1 MLGRGGTRQRNLSKD
16 FWHFI
21 AILSHRANL
30 VMPGTPVML
39 LLILVER
46 IYPHNLWKFQSKQM
60 PCAIFIIWLPVRK
73 LGWICWTV
81 QIFSYSKNFLSS
93 LKDFY
98 QIGDSWGKK
107 TVDGLGNFWIF
118 GMGFLG
124 FGTPSVFWHAKLCPL
139 SPFRPP
145 LCISL
150 RFLGFGLFFEI
161 FWIFLFW
168 C

>member
-1 MLGRGGTRQRNLSKD
+1 
-16 FWHFI
+16 
-21 AILSHRANL
+21 
-30 VMPGTPVML
+30 MPGTPVML

-107 TVDGLGNFWIF
+107 SVYRIGNFWIYQHSLIF
-118 GMGFLG
+118 WKSFLFFVAKAHGMGFLG
-124 FGTPSVFWHAKLCPL
+124 FSGVKNIVFGTPSVFWHAKLCPL

-161 FWIFLFW
+161 FWIFLFG